1 MHGKNNNRATQQRII
16 LGCVAIS
23 YRQRKA
29 YRKLLNGY
37 QDVSFKPDNIITRA
51 EVIAVLNRITQ
62 NDNSEDAAHFK
73 DMDESHWA

>member
-1 MHGKNNNRATQQRII
+1 MWLFHTDSERRIE
-16 LGCVAIS
+16 
-23 YRQRKA
+23 
-29 YRKLLNGY
+29 KLLNGY
-37 QDVSFKPDNIITRA
+37 QDVSFKPDNIIRRA

>member
-1 MHGKNNNRATQQRII
+1 MWLFHTDSERHIE
-16 LGCVAIS
+16 
-23 YRQRKA
+23 
-29 YRKLLNGY
+29 KLLNGY
-37 QDVSFKPDNIITRA
+37 PDVNFKPDNIITRA

>member
-1 MHGKNNNRATQQRII
+1 MWLFHTDSERYIE
-16 LGCVAIS
+16 
-23 YRQRKA
+23 
-29 YRKLLNGY
+29 KLLNGY
-37 QDVSFKPDNIITRA
+37 PDVSFKPDNIITRA